1 MNSTTLSPSAQFSRG
16 SKEILLRAIIKHKEE
31 GDWKAVFELCESSL
45 SKSDEEGKPNFLACD
60 LAIWRDFITA
70 ASYLKLVNEQ

>member
-1 MNSTTLSPSAQFSRG
+1 MNSAAFSPSAQFSRG
-16 SKEILLRAIIKHKEE
+16 SKEVLLRTIRRHKDL

-45 SKSDEEGKPNFLACD
+45 SKTDEDGKPNFLACD